1 MAPKKSILGYDE
13 VQFEHKIMLTFASV
27 IVKMFLMAIAASQIF
42 CNDVNPITLSNCENL
57 GWVIGSVIWVGILG
71 FTFMVCVV
79 NFKAFDPIFSKV
91 LRIDFLVTAMMF
103 SVAYVN
109 PTIIA
114 DKIMI
119 WLIGIW
125 LFAFLLTP
133 FNKSHSPWNKIME
146 YGSLV
151 SLFIML
157 LIHFIPDIPTVLD
170 SLSTGIVIA
179 SFLSIF
185 GAGREN

>member
-1 MAPKKSILGYDE
+1 MAPKKTILGYDE
-13 VQFEHKIMLTFASV
+13 VQYEHKIMLSFASV
-27 IVKMFLMAIAASQIF
+27 IVKMFLMAIASGQIF
-42 CNDVNPITLSNCENL
+42 CNDPNPITLGSCENL
-57 GWVIGSVIWVGILG
+57 DWVAISVGWVGILG
-71 FTFMVCVV
+71 IAFMFCVV
-79 NFKAFDPIFSKV
+79 NFKAFNPIFSKV
-91 LRIDFLVTAMMF
+91 MKIDFLVTAMIF

-125 LFAFLLTP
+125 FFAFLLTP
-133 FNKSHSPWNKIME
+133 FNRSKSHWNKIME

-151 SLFIML
+151 SLSIML

-170 SLSTGIVIA
+170 SLSTGIVIT

-185 GAGREN
+185 GAGSEK